1 MCKETNLSM
10 ESLQEQVNTLIKRVA
25 ALEKKSNINKIP
37 VGLGIGDAFEL
48 AGLNWKILDI
58 TDKGY
63 FCLADKLDE
72 KRSFDDES
80 NDWKE
85 SKLRHYLNYDFYKVI
100 SDEIGCE
107 NIIPFERDLLS
118 LDGQTEYRNCIDKV
132 SLLNIDEYRK
142 YRNLIPN
149 TDDCCCWLISPWSTC
164 CNGDS
169 RFTTVVSPSGNIG
182 GNRCDNDNGVRPVC
196 ILKSNIF
203 ASKGK

>member
-1 MCKETNLSM
+1 MYKETNLSM
-10 ESLQEQVNTLIKRVA
+10 ESLQEQVNTLMKRVT
-25 ALEKKSNINKIP
+25 ALEKKSNIKKIP
-37 VGLGIGDAFEL
+37 AGLEIGDVFEL
-48 AGLNWKILDI
+48 ASLNWKILDI

-118 LDGQTEYRNCIDKV
+118 LDAQTEYGSCTDKV
-132 SLLNIDEYRK
+132 SLLNVDEYRK
-142 YRNLIPN
+142 YRSSIPN
-149 TDDCCCWLISPWSTC
+149 TDDYWWWLISPWSTC
-164 CNGDS
+164 CNGYS
-169 RFTTVVSPSGNIG
+169 RLAAVVSSSGNFG
-182 GNRCDNDNGVRPVC
+182 RSLCDFVGGVRPFC
-196 ILKSNIF
+196 IFSSLIF
-203 ASKGK
+203 ESEEE

>member
-10 ESLQEQVNTLIKRVA
+10 ESLQEQVNTLMKKVT
-25 ALEKKSNINKIP
+25 ALEKKSNIKKIP
-37 VGLGIGDAFEL
+37 AGLEIGDAFEL

-85 SKLRHYLNYDFYKVI
+85 SNLRHYLNYDFYKLI

-149 TDDCCCWLISPWSTC
+149 TDNYRWWLISPWSTY
-164 CNGDS
+164 CNGHS
-169 RFTTVVSPSGNIG
+169 SFTSAVSPSGCLYN
-182 GNRCDNDNGVRPVC
+182 CDCSNDRGVRPVC

>member
-10 ESLQEQVNTLIKRVA
+10 ESLQEQVNTLMKRVT
-25 ALEKKSNINKIP
+25 ALEKKSNIKKIP
-37 VGLGIGDAFEL
+37 AGLEIGDVFEL

-149 TDDCCCWLISPWSTC
+149 TDDYWWWLISPWSTC
-164 CNGDS
+164 CNDYS
-169 RFTTVVSPSGNIG
+169 RFTTVVSPSGYFYDFSCGSG
-182 GNRCDNDNGVRPVC
+182 GGVRPVC
-196 ILKSNIF
+196 IFTSLIF
-203 ASKGK
+203 ESKEE